1 LLNFLVLLHDP
12 LVSGA
17 RRNDATKL
25 GGDVRRSVLVLLLSG
40 LAACQAHVGLNAPA
54 KEAPLEERARAYE
67 ELRPLSHHES
77 VLVTT
82 QNGFVASATPL
93 PGYLQLNSGAR
104 VYYAEDLLPVLPPDS
119 VAAKAAVESQ
129 KASGVRDVFTGVGA
143 TIGGVGLVAMAIILA
158 SVPAVPNLSPSWTRE
173 EFDQHMSNSRA
184 ALGQTMIGAGVG
196 IGGVAR
202 GTLVWLIGGLAE
214 GRTITDS
221 LRTAFETYDAG
232 LRARLGVPAKGEV
245 SPPPP
250 APPPP
255 VPEVSLDR
263 SMSPL
268 SVR

>member
-1 LLNFLVLLHDP
+1 
-12 LVSGA
+12 
-17 RRNDATKL
+17 
-25 GGDVRRSVLVLLLSG
+25 LSG
-40 LAACQAHVGLNAPA
+40 LAACQAHVVLNAPA
-54 KEAPLEERARAYE
+54 KEASLEERAGAYE
-67 ELRPLSHHES
+67 QLRPLSHHEA

-104 VYYAEDLLPVLPPDS
+104 VYYGEDLLPVLPPDS

-129 KASGVRDVFTGVGA
+129 KATGVRDAFTGVGA
-143 TIGGVGLVAMAIILA
+143 TIGGVGLIAMAVMLA
-158 SVPAVPNLSPSWTRE
+158 TVPTVSDLPIPWTE
-173 EFDQHMSNSRA
+173 AQWDQHTRDLTA
-184 ALGQTMIGAGVG
+184 ATSQRTTAIGIGVAGVG
-196 IGGVAR
+196 LGIIVG
-202 GTLVWLIGGLAE
+202 LVGGLAE

-255 VPEVSLDR
+255 ALEVSVDR